1 MIKLSVIIFKFPY
14 WVQKLLRFLPLR
26 KNWTIYNLWLKPN
39 WGDRTFRYYLK
50 GAYGFEYSNHL
61 KQINYPFVYLDI
73 GANQGL
79 YSLLAIKNKSCIKAY
94 AFEPVRSI
102 YSILE
107 KNILLNNG
115 ESKIKGVNSG
125 ISDGLGI
132 AEISFDPAHSGK
144 SSLSFS
150 GEGVR
155 EEIQTV
161 NYDSLN
167 SFIKVPNEA
176 CVICK
181 IDVEG
186 FEEVV
191 INQLLAT
198 KFSANIKEIM
208 FEVHEGWIALDKVKD
223 QLVRNGFITF
233 ERIGKGS
240 HYDLLAKK

>member
-1 MIKLSVIIFKFPY
+1 L
-14 WVQKLLRFLPLR
+14 
-26 KNWTIYNLWLKPN
+26 
-39 WGDRTFRYYLK
+39 
-50 GAYGFEYSNHL
+50 
-61 KQINYPFVYLDI
+61 
-73 GANQGL
+73 
-79 YSLLAIKNKSCIKAY
+79 C
-94 AFEPVRSI
+94 
-102 YSILE
+102 
-107 KNILLNNG
+107 
-115 ESKIKGVNSG
+115 
-125 ISDGLGI
+125 ISDGAGI